1 MALFS
6 RTKKTVEAETGVAT
20 SKVVT
25 LTGARSTD
33 RNLASVL
40 VKPLVTEKA
49 VMGHDKR
56 VYTFIVAKSATK
68 FSVSD
73 AVSALYKVTPVKV
86 NIVNKLPRTAMSR
99 SKGRPVAHSG
109 YKKAYVYLKSGDT
122 ITLV

>member
-6 RTKKTVEAETGVAT
+6 RTKKTVEAETVGAAVKVA
-20 SKVVT
+20 SP
-25 LTGARSTD
+25 TGARSTD
-33 RNLASVL
+33 RNIAAVL

-49 VMGHDKR
+49 VMAHDNK

-99 SKGRPVAHSG
+99 SKGRPVSQSG
-109 YKKAYVYLKSGDT
+109 YKKAYVYLKKGDS